1 MDDSTFETLADQT
14 LSGLQGRIEAEL
26 DDIDVELRGGI
37 LTLELEDGRQYVVN
51 KHMPNRQ
58 IWVSSPV
65 SGASHFAYDEATKR
79 WRSTRSE
86 ALLHDLLAAEL
97 AALTGRDF
105 SFD

>member
-86 ALLHDLLAAEL
+86 ALLHDLLATEL